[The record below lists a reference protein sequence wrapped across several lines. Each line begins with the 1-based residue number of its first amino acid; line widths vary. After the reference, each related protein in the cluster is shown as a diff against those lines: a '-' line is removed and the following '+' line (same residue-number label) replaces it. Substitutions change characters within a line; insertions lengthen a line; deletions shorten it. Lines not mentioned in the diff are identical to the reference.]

1 MVTSG
6 GTALSWAGA
15 AGVPAGGFRPVPPF
29 RCPMLF
35 RDLYPLLLELDFNMS
50 FVLPVVGLPA
60 FHLGGAISLI
70 LPSVILSRLQ
80 SSCVFMML
88 PLGLFCPRVGLVGA
102 FRCRQLSRL
111 SGSIRAVSYWEGRAS
126 PSGSPLVPQKIEWLY
141 RHLQIRIS
149 TIIATTRVQ
158 RVDIMIS

>member
-1 MVTSG
+1 MGRG
-6 GTALSWAGA
+6 GGSPCRGLS
-15 AGVPAGGFRPVPPF
+15 PSPTIPVPNAIS
-29 RCPMLF
+29 R
-35 RDLYPLLLELDFNMS
+35 PLSTPSRTRFQYVFCLTGCWAPC
-50 FVLPVVGLPA
+50 VPPG
-60 FHLGGAISLI
+60 GGAISLI

-111 SGSIRAVSYWEGRAS
+111 SGSIRAVSYWEGKAS